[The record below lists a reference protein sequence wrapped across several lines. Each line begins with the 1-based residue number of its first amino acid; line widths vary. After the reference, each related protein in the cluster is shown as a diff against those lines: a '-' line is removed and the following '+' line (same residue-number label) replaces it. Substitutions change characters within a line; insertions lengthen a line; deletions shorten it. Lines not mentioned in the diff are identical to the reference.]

1 MQALPNK
8 YNVLV
13 CSGDSVREVRVEEPD
28 NMRIRLSREKKRD
41 KAQPRMRNRGLVG
54 SGDTWPEGRQTALDK
69 RVGSLTEEGSA

>member
-28 NMRIRLSREKKRD
+28 NMRIRLSREKNGTRPN
-41 KAQPRMRNRGLVG
+41 Q
-54 SGDTWPEGRQTALDK
+54 E
-69 RVGSLTEEGSA
+69 